1 MNETFY
7 RVLSVVAEA
16 FEELNIG
23 YYIGGS
29 VASITYGMPRL
40 TMNVDIAAELQRIH
54 VQPLVVQLTPLGYID
69 PGSMYEAITAR
80 SSFNIISL
88 QGPVKIDVF
97 ISKGRPFDHA
107 LFNRVRYVE
116 LDAGA
121 PRLFVLPSPE
131 DIILL
136 KLEWFEQ
143 TNRMS
148 LHQWPDVLGILQSQ
162 YDCLDWVYLQHWA
175 TTLVLTALLDQA
187 RAEAGM

>member
-29 VASITYGMPRL
+29 VASITYGMPRS
-40 TMNVDIAAELQRIH
+40 TMDVDIAAEIQHSH
-54 VQPLVVQLTPLGYID
+54 VQPLVVRLAPLGYID

-80 SSFNIISL
+80 SSFNIIPL
-88 QGPVKIDVF
+88 QGPAKIDVF

-116 LDAGA
+116 LDVGT
-121 PRLFVLPSPE
+121 PRPFALPSPE

-136 KLEWFEQ
+136 KLDWFVQ

-162 YDCLDWVYLQHWA
+162 YDCLDWAYLQHWA
-175 TTLVLTALLDQA
+175 AILGLTTLLDQA
-187 RAEAGM
+187 RAEVGM